1 MCGGQNSSYL
11 LKGKAISEQLD
22 TGKRCREGGKWV
34 SKSKEMWPKKKN
46 PVLLKSWQ
54 DGYNVLSLLL

>member
-1 MCGGQNSSYL
+1 MCGGGQNSSYL

-34 SKSKEMWPKKKN
+34 SKSKEMWPKKK
-46 PVLLKSWQ
+46 KSSTFEIVTGW
-54 DGYNVLSLLL
+54 V